1 MKGLISAFLAEV
13 ALISWRNLH
22 NQKSLPPPS
31 QFTAA
36 AIIFGLLGLLPEGAA
51 SQGGGVFGWA
61 LVGATALNL
70 WNPQT
75 PLNLTTPAAG
85 AAKVQGGTAT
95 SGGTSAQQPTSVN
108 AAAGS
113 GA

>member
-36 AIIFGLLGLLPEGAA
+36 AIISGLLGMLPEGSA
-51 SQGGGVFGWA
+51 SKGGAVFGWA

-75 PLNLTTPAAG
+75 PLNLTTKAAG
-85 AAKVQGGTAT
+85 AAKTPVGGTAT
-95 SGGTSAQQPTSVN
+95 AAAAQQQPTSVN